1 MSRKINI
8 FQAKLSNKQKHT
20 LDYWRVSTKEIESTC
35 LSVLHVLYQNNDYE
49 NYLKYQRQFRNF
61 KDIRNVLSD
70 IVLKT
75 VETNNLLLMEN
86 MVVDSV
92 KQLMN
97 VIVLKPTVNLC
108 SNGIPSTAFKKTV
121 SRLYNEIALIII
133 ECMLLLKNKLQD
145 IGWLSFSCSFT

>member
-20 LDYWRVSTKEIESTC
+20 LDYWRLSTKEIENTC
-35 LSVLHVLYQNNDYE
+35 LSVLHLLYQNNDFE

-75 VETNNLLLMEN
+75 VETNNLLLMES
-86 MVVDSV
+86 MVIDSV

-97 VIVLKPTVNLC
+97 VIALKPMVKQY
-108 SNGIPSTAFKKTV
+108 SNGPFKKTV
-121 SRLYNEIALIII
+121 NRLYNEIALIII
-133 ECMLLLKNKLQD
+133 ECMLILKNKLQD
-145 IGWLSFSCSFT
+145 IGWLT